1 MFHAALLHVAA
12 GETSLKEVLRVIP
25 RDPVDAADRLQVTT
39 MTNTF
44 RGAYDLRQ
52 VFAESAVYC
61 MGN

>member
-1 MFHAALLHVAA
+1 MELA
-12 GETSLKEVLRVIP
+12 GTDAFAQCQVTKVFRNVCL